1 MAYKELTMKL
11 YRPKLGVGAKTLGAL
26 SVIFWVPMTVLVGL
40 LFYLFQDVMQE
51 ELTSHI
57 KASLKGASSVYEE
70 RATAVKGLMMQAR
83 EDEKTRNAFQDKNS
97 DELQTTLL
105 NLAKKHS
112 FLNIIVAVDEH
123 QRIIGR
129 RNNRLGD
136 VASLGDLVPKAL
148 ISGDIV
154 LSTELVSK
162 EFLNKE
168 DEELANH
175 IKDVGMVQF
184 VVAPIKKGDKVLGA
198 LIGGMLLTGDPW
210 LGNNVHSRFDVDL
223 ALFAGKTPETFSLHA
238 AASLPRT
245 NWVIGQDFP
254 KEIKHEVA
262 LGKPYYGPLFIFNKD
277 TTVAYEPIKDSRNSI
292 IGALG
297 VSKDAENIN
306 SLVLTTIGTAVVV
319 TAVLGLCIAGVLV
332 FFVHSDIT
340 RPMKFMVEAMDRFG
354 AGEMDVMLDL
364 KTGDEFEK
372 LSEGFNVM
380 ATGIRKRE
388 ERFKKHNEVA
398 KLFMSTLDLD
408 ELLDKTLQIVVG
420 ITESQLGIVYL
431 WEKQGDCLTP
441 HAQYGTQTGLASLK
455 IGEGYPGRAA
465 KELKTLLLNTPESAE
480 SSASLEMGFAQSSPK
495 EVAYIPLSYQGN
507 ILGVLV
513 LGSVENYNE
522 DIIQLFD
529 FLADQISI
537 ALDNAIMHQRVQE
550 LSITD
555 GLTGLYNRRYLN
567 DRLEEEWNRSI
578 RHNQPISMIL
588 SDIDNFKSVNDTYG
602 HDKGDD
608 VLRNVSRVFSQSA
621 RKEDLV
627 ARYGGEE
634 FVIVMFNT
642 DSAGAEQMAER
653 LCTDARNE
661 EYPFMDR
668 GATLSVGVATFPGVE
683 DGTIDDLVKAADQ
696 AMYKAK
702 MSGKDKVVVWD
713 EQQQS

>member
-1 MAYKELTMKL
+1 MANKELTMKL

-26 SVIFWVPMTVLVGL
+26 SLIFWVPMIALVGI
-40 LFYLFQDVMQE
+40 LFYLFQNVMQE
-51 ELTSHI
+51 EMTSHI

-70 RATAVKGLMMQAR
+70 RATAVKGFMVQAR
-83 EDEKTRNAFQDKNS
+83 EDKTIRQAFENRDS
-97 DELQTTLL
+97 AELQTTLL
-105 NLAKKHS
+105 DFGKKHS
-112 FLNIIVAVDEH
+112 FLNVLLAVDEH

-136 VASLGDLVPKAL
+136 VANLGDLVSRAL
-148 ISGDIV
+148 ISGEITS
-154 LSTELVSK
+154 STELVSK

-168 DEELANH
+168 DEELANR
-175 IKDVGMVQF
+175 IKDVGLVQF
-184 VVAPIKKGDKVLGA
+184 VVTPIKKGDKILGA
-198 LIGGMLLTGDPW
+198 LVGGMLLTGDPW
-210 LGNNVHSRFDVDL
+210 MGNNVHSRFGVDL
-223 ALFAGKTPETFSLHA
+223 ALFAGKTPESFFLHST
-238 AASLPRT
+238 ASLPRSS
-245 NWVIGQDFP
+245 WVIGQIFP
-254 KEIKHEVA
+254 EEVKNEIA
-262 LGKPYYGPLFIFNKD
+262 LGKPYYGPLYFFNKD

-297 VSKDAENIN
+297 VSKEAENVN
-306 SLVLTTIGTAVVV
+306 SLVLKTIATGVIITAI
-319 TAVLGLCIAGVLV
+319 LGLGIAGILV
-332 FFVHSDIT
+332 FFIHNDIT
-340 RPMKFMVEAMDRFG
+340 RPMKIMVEAMDRFG
-354 AGEMDVMLDL
+354 AGEMDVILDL

-372 LSEGFNVM
+372 LSDGFNVM
-380 ATGIRKRE
+380 ANGIRKRE
-388 ERFKKHNEVA
+388 ERFKKHNKVA

-408 ELLDKTLQIVVG
+408 DLLDKTLKLVVG
-420 ITESQLGIVYL
+420 ISESQMGIVYL
-431 WEKQGDCLTP
+431 WEKQGECLTP
-441 HAQYGTQTGLASLK
+441 HAQYGTQSGLESLK

-465 KELKTLLLNTPESAE
+465 KELKTLILNPPAGEVGTA
-480 SSASLEMGFAQSSPK
+480 LEMGFAKSSPK
-495 EVAYIPLSYQGN
+495 QVAYIPLSYQEN

-513 LGSVENYNE
+513 LGSVAEYNE

-567 DRLEEEWNRSI
+567 DRLEEEWNRSV

-608 VLRNVSRVFSQSA
+608 VLRNVSKVFSKSA

-634 FVIVMFNT
+634 FVVVMFDT
-642 DSAGAEQMAER
+642 DTEGAEQVAQRICEE
-653 LCTDARNE
+653 ARAQ

-668 GATLSVGVATFPGVE
+668 GATLSVGIATFPGVK
-683 DGTIDDLVKAADQ
+683 DGSIDDLVKAADQ

-702 MSGKDKVVVWD
+702 MSGKDRVVVWKD
-713 EQQQS
+713 EDNS